1 MKRIS
6 DTAFVR
12 FPISVLTDSRLS
24 ANDMRV
30 LAWLIYRSTP
40 NPDNK
45 CWPSIRKLSED
56 TGIHKKKIPFYT
68 KRLVNFGWIEKNTEG
83 KGGVKNPQIYH
94 VLSPSESGGVK
105 QSPNRGSKSN
115 KDGTGTVHES
125 GVVTPLYK
133 EKRKEK
139 IKERGNKE
147 KFLKFSSR
155 ELSEADIK
163 RSKANKRRILKLEE
177 QQNYANV

>member
-1 MKRIS
+1 MK
-6 DTAFVR
+6 FVK

-83 KGGVKNPQIYH
+83 KGGVKNPQIIFELMANIYCLDL
-94 VLSPSESGGVK
+94 VLICKSTKPKPSYRLPKV
-105 QSPNRGSKSN
+105 
-115 KDGTGTVHES
+115 
-125 GVVTPLYK
+125 
-133 EKRKEK
+133 
-139 IKERGNKE
+139 
-147 KFLKFSSR
+147 
-155 ELSEADIK
+155 
-163 RSKANKRRILKLEE
+163 ANPSILKAEI
-177 QQNYANV
+177 

>member
-1 MKRIS
+1 MKY
-6 DTAFVR
+6 VKL
-12 FPISVLTDSRLS
+12 PIEVLMDSRLS

-30 LAWLIYRSTP
+30 LAWLIYRSNP
-40 NPDNK
+40 NPDNL

-83 KGGVKNPQIYH
+83 KGGVKNNQIYH
-94 VLSPSESGGVK
+94 VLTTTESGGVK

-115 KDGTGTVHES
+115 KDGTETVPES

-133 EKRKEK
+133 EKRKENLEK
-139 IKERGNKE
+139 GNK
-147 KFLKFSSR
+147 KNILNFSSR
-155 ELSEADIK
+155 ELSPADIK
-163 RSKANKRRILKLEE
+163 NSQANRRHILKLKK
-177 QQNYANV
+177 QQENANA

>member
-1 MKRIS
+1 MK
-6 DTAFVR
+6 FVK
-12 FPISVLTDSRLS
+12 FPISVLMDSRLS

-40 NPDNK
+40 NPDNE

-56 TGIHKKKIPFYT
+56 TGIQKKKIPFYT

-94 VLSPSESGGVK
+94 VLTPSESGGVK

-115 KDGTGTVHES
+115 KEGTETVPEPE
-125 GVVTPLYK
+125 GVTPLYK
-133 EKRKEK
+133 KKRKEK

-147 KFLKFSSR
+147 NILNFSSR
-155 ELSEADIK
+155 ELSPADIK
-163 RSKANKRRILKLEE
+163 KSQANRRHIIKLEK
-177 QQNYANV
+177 QQENAIV

>member
-1 MKRIS
+1 MK
-6 DTAFVR
+6 FVR

-94 VLSPSESGGVK
+94 VLTPSESGGVK
-105 QSPNRGSKSN
+105 QSPNRGSKSP
-115 KDGTGTVHES
+115 KDGTQTVPES
-125 GVVTPLYK
+125 GGLTPIYK
-133 EKRKEK
+133 EKRKENLEK
-139 IKERGNKE
+139 GNK
-147 KFLKFSSR
+147 KNILNFSSR

-177 QQNYANV
+177 QQNYANA

>member
-1 MKRIS
+1 MK
-6 DTAFVR
+6 FVR

-40 NPDNK
+40 HEDNL

-83 KGGVKNPQIYH
+83 KGGIKNPQIYH
-94 VLSPSESGGVK
+94 VLTVPRSGGVK

-115 KDGTGTVHES
+115 KEGTETVPES
-125 GVVTPLYK
+125 EGVTPYK
-133 EKRKEK
+133 EKLKGNYKKKGADKKEN
-139 IKERGNKE
+139 ILN
-147 KFLKFSSR
+147 FSSR
-155 ELSEADIK
+155 ELSPAQIRK
-163 RSKANKRRILKLEE
+163 QKARLKKLLEME
-177 QQNYANV
+177 NQQKFAG

>member
-1 MKRIS
+1 MK
-6 DTAFVR
+6 FVR

-94 VLSPSESGGVK
+94 VLTPSESGGVK
-105 QSPNRGSKSN
+105 QSPNRGFKSN
-115 KDGTGTVHES
+115 KDGTETVPEPE
-125 GVVTPLYK
+125 GLTPYK
-133 EKRKEK
+133 EKRKGNYK
-139 IKERGNKE
+139 KKEADKKE
-147 KFLKFSSR
+147 NILNFSSR

-163 RSKANKRRILKLEE
+163 RSKARLKRLLKMEE
-177 QQNYANV
+177 QQNYANA

>member
-1 MKRIS
+1 MK
-6 DTAFVR
+6 FVR

-40 NPDNK
+40 HEDNL

-83 KGGVKNPQIYH
+83 KGGIKNPQIYH
-94 VLSPSESGGVK
+94 VLTVPGSGGVK

-115 KDGTGTVHES
+115 KEGTETVPES
-125 GVVTPLYK
+125 EGVTPYK
-133 EKRKEK
+133 EKRKGNYK
-139 IKERGNKE
+139 KKGDKKENI
-147 KFLKFSSR
+147 LNFSSR
-155 ELSEADIK
+155 ELSPSAIK
-163 RSKANKRRILKLEE
+163 KSKARLKFLLNMEK
-177 QQNYANV
+177 QQEHASA

>member
-1 MKRIS
+1 MKY
-6 DTAFVR
+6 VKL
-12 FPISVLTDSRLS
+12 PIEVLMDSRLS

-40 NPDNK
+40 HEDNL

-94 VLSPSESGGVK
+94 VLTPSESGGVK
-105 QSPNRGSKSN
+105 QSPNRGSKSP
-115 KDGTGTVHES
+115 KDGTETVPES
-125 GVVTPLYK
+125 GGVTPYK
-133 EKRKEK
+133 EKRK
-139 IKERGNKE
+139 GNYKKKGE
-147 KFLKFSSR
+147 DKKNILNFSSR
-155 ELSEADIK
+155 ELSPAQIRK
-163 RSKANKRRILKLEE
+163 QKARLKKLLEME
-177 QQNYANV
+177 NQQKYANV

>member
-1 MKRIS
+1 MKKVEEP
-6 DTAFVR
+6 FVK
-12 FPISVLTDSRLS
+12 FPISVLMDSRLS
-24 ANDMRV
+24 ANDMRI

-40 NPDNK
+40 HDDNL

-83 KGGVKNPQIYH
+83 KGGIKNPQIYH
-94 VLSPSESGGVK
+94 VLTVPGSGGVK

-115 KDGTGTVHES
+115 KEGTETVPES

-147 KFLKFSSR
+147 NILNFSSR
-155 ELSEADIK
+155 DLSPADIK
-163 RSKANKRRILKLEE
+163 KSQANKRHILKLKK
-177 QQNYANV
+177 QQECAL

>member
-1 MKRIS
+1 MKY
-6 DTAFVR
+6 VKL
-12 FPISVLTDSRLS
+12 PIEVLMDSRLS

-40 NPDNK
+40 HEDNL

-83 KGGVKNPQIYH
+83 KGGIKNNQIYH
-94 VLSPSESGGVK
+94 VLTVPESGGVK

-115 KDGTGTVHES
+115 KEGTETVPEPE
-125 GVVTPLYK
+125 GVIPYK
-133 EKRKEK
+133 EKRKGNYK
-139 IKERGNKE
+139 KKGGDKKENI
-147 KFLKFSSR
+147 LNFSYR
-155 ELSEADIK
+155 ELSPAQIRK
-163 RSKANKRRILKLEE
+163 QKARLKKLLEME
-177 QQNYANV
+177 NQQKYANA

>member
-1 MKRIS
+1 
-6 DTAFVR
+6 
-12 FPISVLTDSRLS
+12 
-24 ANDMRV
+24 MRV

-94 VLSPSESGGVK
+94 VLTPSESGGVK

-115 KDGTGTVHES
+115 KEGTETVLES
-125 GVVTPLYK
+125 GGATPLYK

-155 ELSEADIK
+155 ELSPVDIK
-163 RSKANKRRILKLEE
+163 NSQANRRHILKLEK
-177 QQNYANV
+177 QQENANV